1 MKQQRFHYA
10 IYGYRWAPESFHA
23 SKGLTKD
30 SMRNVPLTDEER
42 RKVGLLYITKGFDAA
57 AGYVKHVERAHV
69 RQRKST
75 MTYGFLTKE
84 VPGRFVYC
92 PQLYCRTDA
101 AIGERLYLFKKIRRV
116 LNETEG
122 RVTTSTQCDLDGS
135 YRPTNIQENTVTA
148 DFRRPL
154 RLPMGDEIFK
164 DCPEQPYRPWSK
176 APKKARPHKRR
187 NDAPTR

>member
-1 MKQQRFHYA
+1 MKKQRFHYE
-10 IYGYRWAPESFHA
+10 ISGYRWAPESFYV

-30 SMRNVPLTDEER
+30 SMRVVPLTDEER
-42 RKVGLLYITKGFDAA
+42 REAGLLYITKGYDVAI
-57 AGYVKHVERAHV
+57 GYVKHVERAHV
-69 RQRKST
+69 RQLKSL
-75 MTYGFLTKE
+75 MSYGFLTKE

-92 PQLYCRTDA
+92 PQLYCRADA
-101 AIGERLYLFKKIRRV
+101 KIGERLYLFKKIRRV
-116 LNETEG
+116 LNETGG

-154 RLPMGDEIFK
+154 RLPMEAEIFK
-164 DCPEQPYRPWSK
+164 DCPERPYRPWSK
-176 APKKARPHKRR
+176 SPKKTRSHRRR